1 MDISSLDIIIS
12 KTGLVHIY
20 WGHVIM
26 WLIGFAFIYL
36 AIKKNFEPLLL
47 VPIGFGI
54 FIVNL
59 PLTWPSPS
67 TQPAACS

>member
-1 MDISSLDIIIS
+1 MDISSLDTIIS

-36 AIKKNFEPLLL
+36 AIKKNYVPLSWELL
-47 VPIGFGI
+47 KEGI
-54 FIVNL
+54 EN
-59 PLTWPSPS
+59 SS
-67 TQPAACS
+67 TSSSTLA